1 MRPIVSLRESLSD
14 PDLLGHVLHGPTWK
28 PHRVLLLAAFG
39 EELTDDERTLFRAFT
54 DRESEPGKC
63 VSEFCVVAGRRT
75 GKTSGLMSAAATY
88 ISGLCD
94 FRDVLAPAETGTF
107 LCLAQDQRTAKQVLD
122 YVETHF
128 MRSKIL
134 RPRFVRRTQDTI
146 ELTNNIT
153 IEVRPANS
161 ARLRGITLI
170 GISADEMAHWFVDD
184 TYANPDTQVLGAVR
198 PAMLTTKGMLF
209 MASSPWGRR
218 GVLWDTYNKHFG
230 PKGKPNILV
239 AKGTTVQFNPNI
251 SQEIIDAELERDP
264 ELNRAEYLAEFRSDL
279 EAYVRLEAVE
289 ACISRGWYEREPL
302 ISESYVAFDD
312 PSTGSGEDS
321 WALAISHAQRNNAN
335 NVTVDLVREWRPPFS
350 AEAVIKEICD
360 LCRQYRCYKITSD
373 RTGKWTEE
381 RFTSFG
387 GVTREITEKNKHD
400 LYVGFLPVLN
410 SGCVELLDHPRSI
423 NQLLSL
429 ERSRTK
435 IDHPPRGH
443 DDLINAIAGSVDAAL
458 GKYGA
463 YLGGVAGYD
472 RWCN

>member
-1 MRPIVSLRESLSD
+1 MKPFAPLRIAFAD
-14 PDLLGHVLHGPTWK
+14 PNLLGHVLKGDTFR
-28 PHRVLLLAAFG
+28 PHRILLMAGFG
-39 EELTDDERTLFRAFT
+39 EALTDDERVIFKQFT
-54 DRESEPGKC
+54 DRDREPGEC
-63 VSEFCVVAGRRT
+63 VKEFAVVAGRRT
-75 GKTSGLMSAAATY
+75 AKTSGLMSTAATY

-94 FRDVLAPAETGTF
+94 FSDVLKPAETGTF

-122 YVETHF
+122 YVEDNF
-128 MRSKIL
+128 RRSKIL
-134 RPRFVRRTQDTI
+134 RQRFVRRSSDAI

-153 IEVRPANS
+153 VEVRSANS
-161 ARLRGITLI
+161 ARLRGLTYI
-170 GISADEMAHWFVDD
+170 GCCADELAHWFTDD
-184 TYANPDTQVLGAVR
+184 TYANPDSAVLGAVR
-198 PAMLTTKGMLF
+198 PAMLTTNGMLF

-218 GVLWDTYNKHFG
+218 GVLWDTYNRHFG

-239 AKGTTVQFNPNI
+239 AKGTTTQFNPNI
-251 SQEIIDAELERDP
+251 SQEVIDAELERDP
-264 ELNRAEYLAEFRSDL
+264 ELNSAEYLAIFRSDL

-289 ACISRGWYEREPL
+289 ACISRGWFEREPL
-302 ISESYVAFDD
+302 MSETYVAFDD
-312 PSTGSGEDS
+312 PATGSGEDS
-321 WALAISHAQRNNAN
+321 WALAISHAQRNNNN

-387 GVTREITEKNKHD
+387 GVTRECTAKNKHD
-400 LYVGFLPVLN
+400 LYTGFLPVLN

-443 DDLINAIAGSVDAAL
+443 DDLINAIAGSVDVAL

>member
-1 MRPIVSLRESLSD
+1 
-14 PDLLGHVLHGPTWK
+14 
-28 PHRVLLLAAFG
+28 VLLLAAFG
-39 EELTDDERTLFRAFT
+39 EALTDDERTIFREFT
-54 DRESEPGKC
+54 NREHEPGKC
-63 VSEFCVVAGRRT
+63 VSEFAVAAGRRT
-75 GKTSGLMSAAATY
+75 GKTSGLMSTAATY

-94 FRDVLAPAETGTF
+94 FSDVLAPAETGTF
-107 LCLAQDQRTAKQVLD
+107 LCLAQDQRVAKQILD
-122 YVETHF
+122 YVEANF

-134 RPRFVRRTQDTI
+134 RSRFVRRTAEVI
-146 ELTNNIT
+146 ELTNNVS

-161 ARLRGITLI
+161 SRLRGPTYI
-170 GISADEMAHWFVDD
+170 GVSADELAHWFTDD
-184 TYANPDTQVLGAVR
+184 TYANPDVQVLGAVR
-198 PAMLTTKGMLF
+198 PAMLTTHGMLF

-230 PKGKPNILV
+230 PKGKPDILV

-251 SQEIIDAELERDP
+251 AQEIIDAELERDP

-279 EAYVRLEAVE
+279 EQYVRLEAVE
-289 ACISRGWYEREPL
+289 RCISRGWYEREPL
-302 ISESYVAFDD
+302 ISESYHAFDD

-335 NVTVDLVREWRPPFS
+335 NVTIDLVREWRPPFS

-360 LCRQYRCYKITSD
+360 LCRSYRIYKITSD

-387 GVTREITEKNKHD
+387 GVARETTAKNKHD

-423 NQLLSL
+423 AQLLSL

-443 DDLINAIAGSVDAAL
+443 DDLINAIAGSVDVAL
-458 GKYGA
+458 GKYGS
-463 YLGGVAGYD
+463 YLVDYSK
-472 RWCN
+472 WL